1 MLISV
6 VTPTYN
12 ERDNIEP
19 LYIEIKN
26 IFKNI
31 NLDYEHIVIDNCSTD
46 GTVEIL
52 KKIAKNDKNFKV
64 ILNQSNFGHIR
75 SPFHGLINSSGD
87 ATIIMCSDFQ
97 HPPKLIEEYIKK
109 WKMGSKVILGQKID
123 SKENYFKKKLRNLY
137 YFFLNLISR
146 VKIIPNT
153 TGDGLYD
160 SSVIKHLK
168 NINDPS
174 PFTRG
179 LVHQLGYKV
188 DTIRFI
194 QQKRLSGYTKNNIF
208 TLFDMGID
216 GIIKHSNLPIRI
228 FSFIGLLGSL
238 TCLIISLY
246 YLINKILFWYTFS
259 AGTAPL
265 LVGVFGMLSLILL
278 MLGLIGEYLI
288 KLLEYNRKLPR
299 VIEEKRINF

>member
-26 IFKNI
+26 IFKKI

-216 GIIKHSNLPIRI
+216 GMIKHSNLPIRF
-228 FSFIGLLGSL
+228 FSFIGLFGSL

>member
-1 MLISV
+1 LLISV

-12 ERDNIEP
+12 ECDNIEP

-26 IFKNI
+26 IFKKI

-216 GIIKHSNLPIRI
+216 GIIKHSNLPIRF

>member
-12 ERDNIEP
+12 EFENIEA
-19 LYIEIKN
+19 LYKEIKK
-26 IFKNI
+26 IFNKL
-31 NLDYEHIVIDNCSTD
+31 NLDYEHIVIDNCSND
-46 GTVEIL
+46 GTIGVL

-64 ILNQSNFGHIR
+64 ILNQSNFGHIK

-97 HPPKLIEEYIKK
+97 HPPKLIEEYLNK
-109 WKMGSKVILGQKID
+109 WKKGSKVILGQKID
-123 SKENYFKKKLRNLY
+123 SKENYLKKKIRNLY
-137 YFFLNLISR
+137 YFFLNLLSQD
-146 VKIIPNT
+146 KIIPNT

-160 SSVIKHLK
+160 SSVIEHLK

-179 LVHQLGYKV
+179 LVHQLGFKV
-188 DTIRFI
+188 DTIKFV
-194 QQKRLSGYTKNNIF
+194 QEKRLGGVTKNNIL

-216 GIIKHSNLPIRI
+216 GIIKHSNLPIRF
-228 FSFIGLLGSL
+228 FSFIGFFGSL
-238 TCLIISLY
+238 VCLIVSIY
-246 YLINKILFWYTFS
+246 YFINKILFWDTFS

-265 LVGVFGMLSLILL
+265 LVGVFGILSLIIL

-288 KLLEYNRKLPR
+288 KLLEYSRKLPR
-299 VIEEKRINF
+299 VIEEERINF

>member
-12 ERDNIEP
+12 ECDNIEP

-26 IFKNI
+26 IFKKI

-216 GIIKHSNLPIRI
+216 GIIKHSNLPIRF